1 MNYQTMQLKSIKSI
15 LFIVCVTISQLSFA
29 QNGEKNF
36 IDLNYIEVVGT
47 AELEVVP
54 NLIYMGITISEK
66 DNKNKSTLKEI
77 ENQLSIQLTN
87 IGIDISKDLLVKDM
101 SSNFRGSL
109 LQKTDV
115 LLSKEYQLIV
125 RDPSIVNKVFMELEK
140 VGISNISIEQ
150 LDHTDIINLRKEVKV
165 NAIKAAKDK
174 ASSLAQA
181 IDQTIGRAVFIQER
195 DNAILPYA
203 NANTLSAVGAVHRGS
218 SLDEY
223 KEVVEF
229 EKIKLAYAV
238 LCRFELK

>member
-1 MNYQTMQLKSIKSI
+1 MQLKFIKSI

-66 DNKNKSTLKEI
+66 DNKNKYTLKEI
-77 ENQLSIQLTN
+77 ENQLSIQLSN

-125 RDPSIVNKVFMELEK
+125 RDPGIVNKVFMELEK
-140 VGISNISIEQ
+140 VGISNISIQQ

-174 ASSLAQA
+174 ALSLAEA

-195 DNAILPYA
+195 DNTIRPYA

-218 SLDEY
+218 SIDEY

-229 EKIKLAYAV
+229 EKIKLAYSV